1 MFDNIGRKIKTLAE
15 ASCCIGIIGSIKAA
29 IVMIRTPDVGDYYY
43 RSGYRSM
50 ATVRTTGWIMLFL
63 GPLFSWLASLPLYA
77 LGEIKEE
84 TANTMQTLERITF
97 QMEKMASSMSHCS
110 EKAETASE
118 EKEAY
123 RPKNAV
129 ELVQEKKKDD
139 VQVHLITVFDMY
151 EAHISKALN
160 DKNIYFQK
168 RDILSN
174 DLHQVEYMVWR
185 SNFNQA
191 RAVIAAE
198 YASNAEI
205 LKSLAPENAANN

>member
-1 MFDNIGRKIKTLAE
+1 MFDNIGRKIKTLAKVLCWIE
-15 ASCCIGIIGSIKAA
+15 FISSIIVAIIMIYTSNTAFSYRERDSLAA
-29 IVMIRTPDVGDYYY
+29 VSLRI
-43 RSGYRSM
+43 S
-50 ATVRTTGWIMLFL
+50 GWITLFL
-63 GPLFSWLASLPLYA
+63 GPLFSWVASLPLYA

-84 TANTMQTLERITF
+84 TAYTKQALERVLF
-97 QMEKMASSMSHCS
+97 QIDKMASSMSHCS

-118 EKEAY
+118 EKETY
-123 RPKNAV
+123 RPKDAS
-129 ELVQEKKKDD
+129 ELVQEKKKND

-151 EAHISKALN
+151 EAHISKVLN

-168 RDILSN
+168 RDILLF

-205 LKSLAPENAANN
+205 LKSLAPETPSDN

>member
-1 MFDNIGRKIKTLAE
+1 MFENIGRKIKILAE
-15 ASCCIGIIGSIKAA
+15 VLCCVEIIGSIIAA

-43 RSGYRSM
+43 RIGYQSM
-50 ATVRTTGWIMLFL
+50 ASVRIAGWIMLFL

-84 TANTMQTLERITF
+84 TAYTKQALERISF
-97 QMEKMASSMSHCS
+97 QMGKMASSTSHCS

-129 ELVQEKKKDD
+129 ELVQEKKKYD

-151 EAHISKALN
+151 EAHISKVLN

-168 RDILSN
+168 RDILLF
-174 DLHQVEYMVWR
+174 DLRQVEYMVWR

-198 YASNAEI
+198 YANNSEI
-205 LKSLAPENAANN
+205 LKSLAPESAADN